1 MGNFF
6 YNIIEK
12 LRRIINID
20 AILKSIDDNFIANII
35 FTAVIIGIALGL
47 ILGSKKIISSI
58 IKKTKK
64 STNYN
69 KKKTVLK
76 ILDNVIKVA
85 VLILAILTVLQI
97 WGFNVTSFIAGLGIA
112 SVIVGLALQDA
123 FKDII
128 MGFNII
134 VDDYYSVGDIITV
147 GNIHGT
153 VEAIG
158 LKATKIKDF
167 DNDNIHVIGNRN
179 IVSAVTESELIILEV
194 PMPYEEPVE
203 HIESILSEIMKKAKE
218 QEEELKDIEYV
229 GISSYGDSAVNYRLK
244 LWAKPQDKYQVRR
257 NLYRM
262 IKIEMDKNN
271 ISIPY
276 MQIDIHNK

>member
-6 YNIIEK
+6 YTIVDK
-12 LRRIINID
+12 LRKIINLD
-20 AILKSIDDNFIANII
+20 SFFKSINESFVANII
-35 FTAVIIGIALGL
+35 FTVVIIGIALGL

-69 KKKTVLK
+69 KKKTILRV
-76 ILDNVIKVA
+76 LDNVIKVA
-85 VLILAILTVLQI
+85 VLILTILTVLQI

-147 GNIHGT
+147 GDIHGT
-153 VEAIG
+153 VESIG
-158 LKATKIKDF
+158 LKATKIRDF

-179 IVSAVTESELIILEV
+179 IVSASTESELILLEV

-203 HIESILSEIMKKAKE
+203 HIEGILAQIMEKAKE
-218 QEEELKDIEYV
+218 QENELKDIEYV
-229 GISSYGDSAVNYRLK
+229 GISSYGDSAVYYRLK
-244 LWAKPQDKYQVRR
+244 IWAKPSVKYQVRR

-271 ISIPY
+271 IDIPY
-276 MQIDIHNK
+276 MQIDIHSK